1 MDIKPEK
8 MKLDIRQV
16 SNPLYLGNVGDILH
30 PKSPKVAVFER
41 SAGIII
47 PGGGLFHLCGG
58 PSVFVEIFGKKLKI
72 LNWSPITA
80 YLCQWMA
87 NQLTDCCYIDW
98 TSATSLGLERF
109 FEIRYLPANSLLK
122 ILKCS
127 MLYREWQID
136 LGPWTSCTHWDSV
149 CCCFF
154 AAFFHKISQPNRTL
168 HHRFLRFGYRNHI
181 FCDTIATAPQRK
193 NAFAQ
198 GWSVGPLTMFLKVPV
213 VGLSVDFWLKGCAA

>member
-30 PKSPKVAVFER
+30 PKSPKVSVFER
-41 SAGIII
+41 SGGIII
-47 PGGGLFHLCGG
+47 PGG

-72 LNWSPITA
+72 LNWSPIMA
-80 YLCQWMA
+80 NPCQWMA
-87 NQLTDCCYIDW
+87 NQLTDCCYVDW

-127 MLYREWQID
+127 MLYRKWQID

-154 AAFFHKISQPNRTL
+154 AAFFSQN
-168 HHRFLRFGYRNHI
+168 
-181 FCDTIATAPQRK
+181 IATKPHTAP
-193 NAFAQ
+193 
-198 GWSVGPLTMFLKVPV
+198 SVFV
-213 VGLSVDFWLKGCAA
+213 VRLSQQHFFVILSQLHLNEKMRLLKGGLLGLWQCF